1 LPVPLPVKSVALNAL
16 YLAPAESGGPETY
29 LRELA
34 PALAL
39 EFPALRLV
47 VVTTG
52 TGRDALV
59 RDGWSEFAEVR
70 ALPAEE
76 HRRLRRQVC
85 EQLVLPIAARR
96 ARVEVLHNMSSTG
109 PIRTP
114 GMASVLTLHD
124 VTFMRVATF
133 GRATTWGLR
142 HVVSRAAADADAL
155 IAVSASARDE
165 ICSVLH
171 LDPGSFVVVPHG
183 VGPVPRSQ
191 PARER
196 DTRARLVLDGG
207 RAVACVAAVR
217 PHKNQELLV
226 RAATEIPD
234 DVVIVLAG
242 HQEPYVEHLRALA
255 QELGVAQR
263 MRFAGY
269 LPDADIE
276 RLWLMSACAAFPTK
290 AEGFGLPLLEAMA
303 RGVPVA
309 CSDIPV
315 LRELG
320 GDVPRYFD
328 PSDPGAA
335 AAAVSASLGDRERGR
350 RGIARAARFSWSEA
364 ARGTMEA
371 YERAL
376 AAVHR

>member
-1 LPVPLPVKSVALNAL
+1 VPPPVKKVALNAL
-16 YLAPAESGGPETY
+16 FLAPGESGGPETY

-34 PALAL
+34 PALAS
-39 EFPALRLV
+39 EFPSLRIV

-52 TGRDALV
+52 SGRDALAQ
-59 RDGWSEFAEVR
+59 DGWSDFADVR

-76 HRRLRRQVC
+76 HRRVRRQVC

-96 ARVEVLHNMSSTG
+96 ARVQVLHNLSSTG
-109 PIRTP
+109 PIWTP
-114 GMASVLTLHD
+114 GLASVVTLHD
-124 VTFMRVATF
+124 VTFMRMTTF

-142 HVVSRAAADADAL
+142 QVVSRAAVDADAL
-155 IAVSASARDE
+155 IAVSAAARDE
-165 ICSVLH
+165 ICSVLQ
-171 LDPGSFVVVPHG
+171 LDPTAFVVVPHG
-183 VGPVPRSQ
+183 VGPVPRSE
-191 PARER
+191 PADEPHTR
-196 DTRARLVLDGG
+196 DRLGLDGQ

-226 RAATEIPD
+226 RAASRIPH

-242 HQEPYVEHLRALA
+242 HQEPYVERLRALA
-255 QELGVAQR
+255 QELGVAER
-263 MRFAGY
+263 LRFAGY

-276 RLWLMSACAAFPTK
+276 RLWLMAACAAFPTR
-290 AEGFGLPLLEAMA
+290 AEGFGLPMLEAMA
-303 RGVPVA
+303 RGVPIA

-328 PSDPGAA
+328 PSDAETA
-335 AAAVSASLGDRERGR
+335 AAAVSASLDDRERGR
-350 RGIARAARFSWSEA
+350 RGIERAARFSWSEA

-376 AAVHR
+376 GAART